1 MSQPEPQPERPETG
15 SDVGQVL
22 RGSEAPRLDA
32 SQLWVSKVEGSIRAS
47 ENRYLFSSRT
57 SSSRVPHLAKP
68 VNRLRVFA
76 ASSRYLLACSDPAKG
91 PVQRGPRWRRRRA
104 RPV

>member
-47 ENRYLFSSRT
+47 EKRYLFSSRT
-57 SSSRVPHLAKP
+57 EAEGDEWSAPSSQ
-68 VNRLRVFA
+68 
-76 ASSRYLLACSDPAKG
+76 DPWNMAPG
-91 PVQRGPRWRRRRA
+91 WSWPSAEGRCREDGADEGSGR
-104 RPV
+104 